1 MPTICGFR
9 RRGYTPESIRMLIDK
24 IGYTTYE
31 AVNDFALLESTIRED
46 LNARATRVSAVINP
60 VKLIITNYPEGKSE
74 EMEAVNNPEDENAGT
89 HNITFSRELWIE
101 REDFM
106 EDAPKKYFRMTP
118 GNEVRLKNAYIVKCT
133 GCKKDENGNIVEV
146 YAEYDPET
154 KSGMAGANRKVKGTL
169 HWVSCDHCIKAEVR
183 LYDRLWLNENPR
195 EAIAKIQEEQ
205 QCSALEAMKQV
216 INPNSLEVRTECYVE
231 QYLADAKPLDHFQFQ
246 RIGYFTADKDSTK
259 EHLVFN
265 RTVTLK
271 DTFQLPQK

>member
-1 MPTICGFR
+1 
-9 RRGYTPESIRMLIDK
+9 MLIDK

-46 LNARATRVSAVINP
+46 LNAHATRVSAVINP
-60 VKLIITNYPEGKSE
+60 VKLVITNYPEGQSE

-133 GCKKDENGNIVEV
+133 GCKKDEEGNIVEV

-169 HWVSCDHCIKAEVR
+169 HWVSREHCIKAEVR
-183 LYDRLWLNENPR
+183 LYDRLWKESNPR
-195 EAIAKIQEEQ
+195 EAIAAIQEEQ

-216 INPNSLEVRTECYVE
+216 INPNSLEIRTECYVE
-231 QYLADAKPLDHFQFQ
+231 RFLADAKPLDHFQFQ
-246 RIGYFTADKDSTK
+246 RIGYFTADKESTA

-271 DTFQLPQK
+271 DTFQLSQK